1 MELRVNLRDVNQHF
15 SRYVK
20 AVEGGDVVVI
30 TRRGKPVARLVAEP
44 AVRELSPDQI
54 RARERSLKRLGKGYP
69 LGIER
74 FDRES
79 IYDR

>member
-1 MELRVNLRDVNQHF
+1 MELRVNLREANQHL

-30 TRRGKPVARLVAEP
+30 TRRGKPVARLIREP
-44 AVRELSPDQI
+44 AVRELTCDQVQ
-54 RARERSLKRLGKGYP
+54 ARERTRKRLKKGYP
-69 LGIER
+69 LSIER

-79 IYDR
+79 IYER

>member
-1 MELRVNLRDVNQHF
+1 MELRVNLREANQHL

-30 TRRGKPVARLVAEP
+30 TRRGKPVARLIPEP
-44 AVRELSPDQI
+44 AVRELTPDQVQ
-54 RARERSLKRLGKGYP
+54 ARKRTRKRLKKGYL
-69 LGIER
+69 LGIDR

-79 IYDR
+79 IYER